1 MSCYRRARSS
11 PAAVPRK
18 KLAVG
23 SSPVDFFAKLHTPDS
38 TSRVCSFWLLNF
50 GFVPATWVPV
60 WGVQALAC
68 FVDAAPDA
76 GPEQDEIQVGE
87 PASIG
92 APAGFQDVAAA
103 QDESP
108 ALLLD
113 AAE

>member
-1 MSCYRRARSS
+1 
-11 PAAVPRK
+11 
-18 KLAVG
+18 
-23 SSPVDFFAKLHTPDS
+23 
-38 TSRVCSFWLLNF
+38 VCSFCLLSF

-76 GPEQDEIQVGE
+76 GRGLDEIQAWEQV
-87 PASIG
+87 SIE
-92 APAGFQDVAAA
+92 ALAGFPDVAVAQGGHRDVAAA